1 MFIAA
6 CVKKGVQPCKGGM
19 FICVVAKTLLKI
31 TKLTRMVRLGNRTY
45 RVWDSSPNYPI
56 YFLIFITIGVNLR
69 KITVATPRPSRHCF
83 AVYAP
88 KFGFPHA
95 ANFASQ

>member
-31 TKLTRMVRLGNRTY
+31 TKLTRMVRLGNRTI
-45 RVWDSSPNYPI
+45 R
-56 YFLIFITIGVNLR
+56 VNLG
-69 KITVATPRPSRHCF
+69 KIRVF
-83 AVYAP
+83 
-88 KFGFPHA
+88 FF
-95 ANFASQ
+95 

>member
-31 TKLTRMVRLGNRTY
+31 TKLTRMEWFCGVLAQILPTRGKICLCFTFAICILTTPNIARKL
-45 RVWDSSPNYPI
+45 PNYFF
-56 YFLIFITIGVNLR
+56 YGEAY
-69 KITVATPRPSRHCF
+69 K
-83 AVYAP
+83 
-88 KFGFPHA
+88 
-95 ANFASQ
+95 

>member
-31 TKLTRMVRLGNRTY
+31 TKLTRMVRFCGVLTQIWFPTRGNQILLRSENALHL
-45 RVWDSSPNYPI
+45 RSA
-56 YFLIFITIGVNLR
+56 FLTTPVPTR
-69 KITVATPRPSRHCF
+69 KPKITRLNT
-83 AVYAP
+83 
-88 KFGFPHA
+88 
-95 ANFASQ
+95 